1 MNEELD
7 TDEQKSS
14 LSREDLGGS
23 KSAWMTADPTEYEL
37 LKENA
42 RSNRKNMTEAES
54 VFWSLVKGGALG
66 QRCLKQHIIGD
77 YIVDFFFR
85 KSRVIVEIDGGY
97 HFAAEQ
103 QKADTLRTECLE
115 VQGYK
120 VVRFTNEQVLC
131 DTNNVINEV
140 KRILSGSPLKGKN
153 EFLLR
158 ENIGGLSLPPK
169 QGETEGV

>member
-1 MNEELD
+1 MSY
-7 TDEQKSS
+7 K
-14 LSREDLGGS
+14 
-23 KSAWMTADPTEYEL
+23 TASPDRYGL
-37 LKENA
+37 LKGYA
-42 RSNRKNMTEAES
+42 RENRKNATLAEAVLWEHLRKNS
-54 VFWSLVKGGALG
+54 FG
-66 QRCLKQHIIGD
+66 QKFLRQHIIGD

-153 EFLLR
+153 EVLLR